1 MKLLSSLVK
10 FVKGSKANRQPAKP
24 KSFRTRLA
32 LEQLEDRCMP
42 STLTELPVLP
52 TANAAPTGITTAYD
66 GSVWFTENSA
76 NKVARLNPATG
87 AVTEFSVPT
96 AASAPDQIT
105 ATPDGNVWFTERY
118 GRNVGRIN
126 EAGGAIAE
134 FAVPGTGAYPTTIA
148 TVGSAVWFASA
159 DSAATARLGTINS
172 TGTITRLA
180 TGATRTTITSITGGP
195 DGNLWV
201 TEVSSYWGDAVSEVV
216 TTGFGSF
223 TNFRLSNRSA
233 GPQSITVGSDGNL
246 WFTEFNSDKIGRIPT
261 SATPTNPQITEFA
274 LAAGSKPQQIVSGPD
289 GALWFTE
296 KGNNKIG
303 RITTTGVVTEL
314 TISTASSQPFGIT
327 RGLDGRLWFT
337 EESGDRL
344 GEIVV

>member
-1 MKLLSSLVK
+1 
-10 FVKGSKANRQPAKP
+10 
-24 KSFRTRLA
+24 
-32 LEQLEDRCMP
+32 MP
-42 STLTELPVLP
+42 STLTELPVQP
-52 TANAAPTGITTAYD
+52 TASAAPTGITTAYD
-66 GSVWFTENSA
+66 GSIWFTERSA

-201 TEVSSYWGDAVSEVV
+201 TEVSSYWGDAISTVS
-216 TTGFGSF
+216 TAGFGRF
-223 TNFRLSNRSA
+223 TNYRLANLHA
-233 GPQSITVGSDGNL
+233 GPQSIIVGADNNL
-246 WFTEFNSDKIGRIPT
+246 WFTESGANKIG
-261 SATPTNPQITEFA
+261 QISTAGTIQEFA
-274 LAAGSKPQQIVSGPD
+274 LAAGSAPQQIVSGPD
-289 GALWFTE
+289 GALWFNE
-296 KGNNKIG
+296 
-303 RITTTGVVTEL
+303 R
-314 TISTASSQPFGIT
+314 AAT
-327 RGLDGRLWFT
+327 RSDGSRQRAL
-337 EESGDRL
+337 SRN
-344 GEIVV
+344 

>member
-1 MKLLSSLVK
+1 MKLLSPLVK
-10 FVKGSKANRQPAKP
+10 SVNGVNTNSPRATPKP
-24 KSFRTRLA
+24 SRVRLA
-32 LEQLEDRCMP
+32 LEQLEGRCMP

-52 TANAAPTGITTAYD
+52 TASAAPTGITTAYD
-66 GSVWFTENSA
+66 GGVWFTKNSA

-87 AVTEFSVPT
+87 AVIEYSVPT

-118 GRNVGRIN
+118 GRHIGRIN
-126 EAGGAIAE
+126 QAGGAIAE
-134 FAVPGTGAYPTTIA
+134 FAVPGTGAYPTAIA
-148 TVGSAVWFASA
+148 TVSGTVWFATA
-159 DSAATARLGTINS
+159 DSAATARLDRISS
-172 TGTITRLA
+172 TGTITQLA

-201 TEVSSYWGDAVSEVV
+201 TEVSSYWGDAVSKVS
-216 TTGFGSF
+216 TAGFGRF
-223 TNFRLSNRSA
+223 TNYRLANLHA
-233 GPQSITVGSDGNL
+233 GPQSIIVGADNNL
-246 WFTEFNSDKIGRIPT
+246 WFTESGANKIG
-261 SATPTNPQITEFA
+261 QISTAGTIQEFA
-274 LAAGSKPQQIVSGPD
+274 LAAGSAPQQIVSGPD

-296 KGNNKIG
+296 KGSNKIG
-303 RITTTGVVTEL
+303 LITTTGVVTEL